1 MRIIFVHPPL
11 TLKERY
17 GVDHQ
22 SGGETTPLGLCY
34 LAAAAREAGYDVN
47 IVDAEI
53 LGYGKDTAVREIL
66 KLNPDVVGF
75 TAVTISVDNAAAV
88 ASEIKKARPEII
100 TLIGGHHL
108 TTVPEETMR
117 LYPEFDI
124 GVIGEGE
131 ETVRELLKVLNEH
144 RLNYE
149 KLKNVNGLIF
159 KNNFESQNFFKDDIS
174 KTNNK
179 NNDYFFTP
187 TRFRN
192 LKLDSLPYPAF
203 DLLPDLKLYSPPAH
217 TVKKFPAVN
226 LVTSRGCPGQCVFCT
241 RSVYG
246 NVLSHHS
253 AKYMLD
259 LVKWLYNDY
268 GIREI
273 QFRDDNFTVFK
284 PRLHEFCEMLQREKL
299 NLSWTALARVDMVD
313 LKMLKAMKAAG
324 CWQVWYGIESGN
336 EEILRLIKKNTNK
349 TQIRNAVNW
358 TKESGMDVG
367 AFFIIGHPG
376 ETSATIKE
384 TINLALSLPID
395 EFHCS
400 FMTPLP
406 GAELY
411 RIWEKY
417 GVFENNWKNLNG
429 WLPVFTPYGLTK
441 EELERYNKMFFRKF
455 YFRPRIVLNYL
466 KRIRSFH
473 HFKVY
478 FKGFLALTEW
488 IIRRRKSS
496 TN

>member
-1 MRIIFVHPPL
+1 MKIIFVHPPL

-34 LAAAAREAGYDVN
+34 LAAATRDAGYDTS
-47 IVDAEI
+47 IIDAEI
-53 LGYGKDTAVREIL
+53 LGYGKDSAVKEIL

-75 TAVTISVDNAAAV
+75 TAVTISIDNAAAV
-88 ASEIKKARPEII
+88 AEEIKKINPKII

-117 LYPEFDI
+117 LYPQFDI

-131 ETVRELLKVLNEH
+131 ETVCELLKILSESGKNF
-144 RLNYE
+144 E
-149 KLKNVNGLIF
+149 KIKNVNGLIF
-159 KNNFESQNFFKDDIS
+159 KESQNAEKYI
-174 KTNNK
+174 
-179 NNDYFFTP
+179 FTP

-192 LKLDSLPYPAF
+192 LKLDSLPRPAF

-253 AKYMLD
+253 AEYMMD
-259 LVKWLYNDY
+259 LVRWLYNDY

-284 PRLHEFCEMLQREKL
+284 PRLYEFCEMLEKEKL

-313 LKMLKAMKAAG
+313 LNMLQAMKKAG
-324 CWQVWYGIESGN
+324 CWQVWYGVESGN
-336 EEILRLIKKNTNK
+336 EEILKIIKKNTNK
-349 TQIRNAVNW
+349 EQIRNAIKW
-358 TKESGMDVG
+358 TKKAGMDVG

-376 ETSATIKE
+376 ETRATMEE
-384 TINLALSLPID
+384 TIDLALSLPID

-411 RIWEKY
+411 KTWEKY
-417 GVFENNWKNLNG
+417 GKFENNWKNLNG
-429 WLPVFTPYGLTK
+429 WLPVFVPRGTTK
-441 EELERYNKMFFRKF
+441 EELESYNKMFFRKF

-466 KRIRSFH
+466 RRVRSFH

-488 IIRRRKSS
+488 ILRKRKPMKV
-496 TN
+496 

>member
-1 MRIIFVHPPL
+1 MKITFVHPPL

-17 GVDHQ
+17 GVESQ

-34 LAAAAREAGYDVN
+34 LAAATRKVGYDTS

-53 LGYGKDTAVREIL
+53 LGYGKNMAVSEIL
-66 KLNPDVVGF
+66 KLNPDIVGF

-88 ASEIKKARPEII
+88 ASEIKKTRPEII

-131 ETVRELLKVLNEH
+131 ETVCELLKVLNKH
-144 RLNYE
+144 GKTYE

-159 KNNFESQNFFKDDIS
+159 KENR
-174 KTNNK
+174 K
-179 NNDYFFTP
+179 NGSEKYFFTP

-246 NVLSHHS
+246 NTLSRHS

-259 LVKWLYNDY
+259 LVRWLYKDY

-284 PRLHEFCEMLQREKL
+284 PRLYEFCEMLAKEKL
-299 NLSWTALARVDMVD
+299 NLSWTALARVDMID
-313 LKMLKAMKAAG
+313 LKMLKAMKVAG

-336 EEILRLIKKNTNK
+336 EDILRLIKKNTNK
-349 TQIRNAVNW
+349 EQIRNAVKW
-358 TKESGMDVG
+358 TKEAGMDVG

-376 ETSATIKE
+376 ETKDTIKE
-384 TINLALSLPID
+384 TIDLALFLPID

-411 RIWEKY
+411 RTWEKY
-417 GVFENNWKNLNG
+417 GAFENNWKNLNG
-429 WLPVFTPYGLTK
+429 WLPVFTPFGLTK
-441 EELERYNKMFFRKF
+441 EELVRSNKMFFRKF

-466 KRIRSFH
+466 KRVRSFH
-473 HFKVY
+473 HFKIY

-488 IIRRRKSS
+488 IIRRRKPMNS
-496 TN
+496 